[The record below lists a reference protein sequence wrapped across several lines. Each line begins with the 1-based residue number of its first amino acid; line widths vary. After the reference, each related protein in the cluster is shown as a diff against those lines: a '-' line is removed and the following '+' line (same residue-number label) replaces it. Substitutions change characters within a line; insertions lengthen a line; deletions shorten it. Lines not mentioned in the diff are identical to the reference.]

1 MKKIKLTFIILFSGM
16 LFLES
21 CEGVLN
27 DDVIDFGSFMFWSNF
42 DGPPIDIYIEGS
54 LKGTITSFYEEAPGC
69 EASGCVTFDME
80 PGTYTFEAVEQSNN
94 NNTPREWSGSIT
106 VRTNACTKLGLT
118 P

>member
-1 MKKIKLTFIILFSGM
+1 MKKIKLTFIFLFTAL

-42 DGPPIDIYIEGS
+42 DGPPINIYIEGS
-54 LKGTITSFYEEAPGC
+54 FNGTITTFYEESPAC
-69 EASGCVTFDME
+69 DASGCVTFDME
-80 PGTYTFEAVEQSNN
+80 QGTYTFEATEQSNN
-94 NNTPREWSGSIT
+94 NNTPREWSGTIT
-106 VRTNACTKLGLT
+106 IRPNACSKLGLT